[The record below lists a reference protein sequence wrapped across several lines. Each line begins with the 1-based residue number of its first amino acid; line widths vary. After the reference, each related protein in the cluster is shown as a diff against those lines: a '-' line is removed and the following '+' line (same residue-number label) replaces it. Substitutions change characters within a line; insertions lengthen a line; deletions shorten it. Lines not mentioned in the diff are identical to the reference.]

1 MVWYLPMTD
10 IGWRDSARPGT
21 SSSRPFGW
29 SREGNMPDWKSH
41 IRPRLASLHLSPAR
55 EQEITEE
62 LSLHLEDRWR
72 ELVAGGTSEDE
83 ATNLALAGFRDGNL
97 LARHLAPLRQAHAP
111 EPITPGAP
119 ARRLL
124 ADLWQDLRYAARTLR
139 KRPTF
144 ALAAILTLAL
154 GIGSNAAI
162 FTIVNAILLR
172 PLPLPHSEQLQAVYT
187 RFPDSPSFDVSGPEL
202 ADIRS
207 RVDAYSGVAGY
218 GIFDRTLSRDKGA
231 VERVSTMQVT
241 SGFFDVLGVGP
252 VRGRTFTEDEAR
264 SGACLA
270 VLSEDA
276 SGASD
281 SIGSTIRLDNVP
293 CEVIGVMPNAL
304 ASVSAGLNPQGGGV
318 RADRITVW
326 TPLSVAEDL
335 LNNRGAH
342 LMMGLARLRQ
352 GASPALADAEMQAL
366 REYWSATDPAHYANG
381 HFAVSR
387 PLQEDIVGNHRDA
400 WVLLGGAVT
409 FVLLIVCV
417 NIAALL
423 VSNGEA
429 RRREFAVRHALGANR
444 RRLIRQLVGEA
455 MLLAVAG
462 GLVGI
467 VLAKWLLASLLSL
480 YPQRLPVSQAIAIDG
495 TAVLYTCAL
504 VVLVGVAVG
513 LVPALQA
520 TGTRLEDT
528 LRTDSRTA
536 SSSRRAVMA
545 RSVLVVAQ
553 LAVSVMLLVGA
564 LLLIR
569 AYERLQQVDLGLQ
582 PDRVLT
588 FEIVIPRAH
597 QEDAAAKRTL
607 ETIEDRLAALPGVEG
622 VGGTWALPLASAG
635 ANWGFNIEGRPEP
648 SQGESH
654 ANARSLIVMPGV
666 FQALRIPLKRGRLLD
681 ERDVAERPFVAVINE
696 TAARLY
702 WAGDDPVGST
712 FRFGFRPRDVIHIVG
727 VVGDVRSL
735 GPGEPAPP
743 AVYLPLAQ
751 SPAFPAYM
759 GRSMTF
765 VIRTSRNPADLATSA
780 RKAVG
785 SVDAGLPL
793 VHLRPMADVV
803 SAASGQP
810 RFTTLVMSVF
820 AGVAFLLAALG
831 LYGIVAYSVEQRIR
845 EIGVRVALGAS
856 RGEML
861 RLVIGHGMKL
871 TFMGAIVGVPAALM
885 VTRLIG
891 GVLPGVTGADP
902 VTYAA
907 VVALLAASAFMSSYL
922 PARRATL
929 VDPSVALRS
938 D

>member
-1 MVWYLPMTD
+1 V
-10 IGWRDSARPGT
+10 
-21 SSSRPFGW
+21 
-29 SREGNMPDWKSH
+29 PDWKPH
-41 IRPRLASLHLSPAR
+41 IRSRLASLRLSSSR
-55 EQEITEE
+55 ENEIIEE

-72 ELVAGGTSEDE
+72 DLVASGASEDE
-83 ATNLALAGFRDGNL
+83 ATKLALAGFRDGDL
-97 LARHLAPLRQAHAP
+97 LARQLAPLRQAHAP

-119 ARRLL
+119 ANRLL
-124 ADLWQDLRYAARTLR
+124 ADLRQDLRYAARALR

-172 PLPLPHSEQLQAVYT
+172 PLPLPQSEHLQAVYT
-187 RFPDSPSFDVSGPEL
+187 RFLPSSGLDFPYFELSGPEL

-207 RVDAYSGVAGY
+207 RVNAYSGVAGY
-218 GIFDRTLSRDKGA
+218 GIVDRTLSRDKGE

-241 SGFFDVLGVGP
+241 SGLFDVLGVGP
-252 VRGRTFTEDEAR
+252 VRGRTFTEEEAQR

-276 SGASD
+276 SGAAD
-281 SIGSTIRLDNVP
+281 SIGSSIRLDDVP
-293 CEVIGVMPNAL
+293 CEVIGVMSKEV
-304 ASVSAGLNPQGGGV
+304 ASLCAGLNPLGGV

-326 TPLSVAEDL
+326 TPLSVAEET
-335 LNNRGAH
+335 LNNRGVH
-342 LMMGLARLRQ
+342 LMVGVARLRE
-352 GASPALADAEMQAL
+352 GASAALADAQMQAL
-366 REYWSATDPAHYANG
+366 REYWSAIDPAHHAKG

-400 WVLLGGAVT
+400 WVLLGGAVM

-462 GLVGI
+462 GLVGV
-467 VLAKWLLASLLSL
+467 VLAKCLLAGLLSL
-480 YPQRLPVSQAIAIDG
+480 YPRRLPVSQVITIDA

-504 VVLVGVAVG
+504 VLLVGVAVG

-520 TGTRLEDT
+520 IGTRLQDT
-528 LRTDSRTA
+528 LRADSRTA
-536 SSSRRAVMA
+536 SASRRAVVA

-553 LAVSVMLLVGA
+553 FAVSVMLLVGA

-582 PDRVLT
+582 PARVLT
-588 FEIVIPRAH
+588 FGIVIPRAH

-607 ETIEDRLAALPGVEG
+607 ETIEDRLAAMPGAES
-622 VGGTWALPLASAG
+622 VGGMSALPLAAAG
-635 ANWGFNIEGRPEP
+635 PLWAFNIEGRPEP
-648 SQGESH
+648 SPGATPSS
-654 ANARSLIVMPGV
+654 ARYITVMPGA
-666 FQALRIPLKRGRLLD
+666 FQTLRIPLKRGRLLD

-702 WAGDDPVGST
+702 WADDNPIGRT
-712 FRFGFRPRDVIHIVG
+712 IRFAARPRESIQIVG

-751 SPAFPAYM
+751 SGPHAAWL
-759 GRSMTF
+759 GRIMQF
-765 VIRTSRNPADLATSA
+765 VIRTSGNPTDFVVSALAA
-780 RKAVG
+780 AA
-785 SVDAGLPL
+785 SVDPALPL
-793 VHLRPMADVV
+793 VGLRPMAEVA
-803 SAASGQP
+803 SAASGQS

-820 AGVAFLLAALG
+820 AGVALLLAALG
-831 LYGIVAYSVEQRIR
+831 LYGILAYGVEQRIR

-856 RGEML
+856 RGAVL

-871 TFMGAIVGVPAALM
+871 TLIGAMVGVPAALI

-902 VTYAA
+902 VTHAA
-907 VVALLAASAFMSSYL
+907 VVALLAASAFMASYL
-922 PARRATL
+922 PARRATR
-929 VDPSVALRS
+929 VDPLVALRS

>member
-1 MVWYLPMTD
+1 M
-10 IGWRDSARPGT
+10 G
-21 SSSRPFGW
+21 
-29 SREGNMPDWKSH
+29 DWKPH
-41 IRPRLASLHLSPAR
+41 IRSRLASLRLSPTR
-55 EQEITEE
+55 ENEIIEE
-62 LSLHLEDRWR
+62 ISQHLEDRWR
-72 ELVAGGTSEDE
+72 ELVANGVSEDE
-83 ATNLALAGFRDGNL
+83 ATKLALAGFRDGDL

-139 KRPTF
+139 KQPTF

-162 FTIVNAILLR
+162 FTIVHAILLR

-187 RFPDSPSFDVSGPEL
+187 RFLPSSGLDFPYFELSGPEL

-207 RVDAYSGVAGY
+207 RVNAYSGVAGY
-218 GIFDRTLSRDKGA
+218 GIFDRNLSRDNGEA
-231 VERVSTMQVT
+231 ERVSTMQVT

-252 VRGRTFTEDEAR
+252 VRGRTFTEEEAQR

-270 VLSEDA
+270 VLSEHA
-276 SGASD
+276 FGAAD
-281 SIGSTIRLDNVP
+281 SIGSTIRLDDVP
-293 CEVIGVMPNAL
+293 CEVIGVMSKDV
-304 ASVSAGLNPQGGGV
+304 ASLCAGLNPLGGV

-326 TPLSVAEDL
+326 TPLSVAEET
-335 LNNRGAH
+335 LNNRGVH
-342 LMMGLARLRQ
+342 LMLGIARLRQ
-352 GASPALADAEMQAL
+352 GASAALADAQMQAL
-366 REYWSATDPAHYANG
+366 REYWSATVPAHHAKG

-400 WVLLGGAVT
+400 WTLLGGAVI

-455 MLLAVAG
+455 MLLAVVG
-462 GLVGI
+462 GLVGV
-467 VLAKWLLASLLSL
+467 VLAKWLLAGLLSL
-480 YPQRLPVSQAIAIDG
+480 YPQRLPVSQMITIDG
-495 TAVLYTCAL
+495 TAVVYTCAL
-504 VVLVGVAVG
+504 VLLVGVALG

-520 TGTRLEDT
+520 TGTRLQDT
-528 LRTDSRTA
+528 LRADSRTA
-536 SSSRRAVMA
+536 SSSRRAVVA

-569 AYERLQQVDLGLQ
+569 AYERLQQVDLGVQ

-588 FEIVIPRAH
+588 FGIVIPRAH
-597 QEDAAAKRTL
+597 QEDAAARRTL
-607 ETIEDRLAALPGVEG
+607 ETIEDRLAAMPGAER
-622 VGGTWALPLASAG
+622 VGGMSALPLAWAG
-635 ANWGFNIEGRPEP
+635 PSWGFTIEGRPEP
-648 SQGESH
+648 SPGETPWS
-654 ANARSLIVMPGV
+654 ARYITVVPGA
-666 FQALRIPLKRGRLLD
+666 FQVLRIPLKRGRLLD

-696 TAARLY
+696 RAARLY
-702 WAGDDPVGST
+702 WPDDDPIGRT
-712 FRFGFRPRDVIHIVG
+712 IRFGANPRESIQVVG
-727 VVGDVRSL
+727 VVGDIRSL

-751 SPAFPAYM
+751 SGPHAAWL
-759 GRSMTF
+759 GRIMQF
-765 VIRTSRNPADLATSA
+765 VIRTSGNPADFAVSA
-780 RKAVG
+780 RAAVA
-785 SVDAGLPL
+785 SVDPALPL
-793 VHLRPMADVV
+793 VGLRPMAEVAW
-803 SAASGQP
+803 AASGQP

-831 LYGIVAYSVEQRIR
+831 LYGILAYSVEQRIR
-845 EIGVRVALGAS
+845 EIGVRVALGAG
-856 RGEML
+856 RGQVL

-871 TFMGAIVGVPAALM
+871 TLIGAMVGIPAALI
-885 VTRLIG
+885 VTRMIG

-907 VVALLAASAFMSSYL
+907 VVAVLAASAFMASYL
-922 PARRATL
+922 PARRATR
-929 VDPSVALRS
+929 VDPLVALRS

>member
-1 MVWYLPMTD
+1 
-10 IGWRDSARPGT
+10 
-21 SSSRPFGW
+21 
-29 SREGNMPDWKSH
+29 MPDWKPN
-41 IRPRLASLHLSPAR
+41 IRPRLASLRLSPTR
-55 EQEITEE
+55 ENEIIEE
-62 LSLHLEDRWR
+62 LSQHLEDRYK
-72 ELVAGGTSEDE
+72 ELVTGGASEED
-83 ATNLALAGFRDGNL
+83 ATKQALAGFREGEV
-97 LARHLAPLRQAHAP
+97 LARHLATLRQANTP

-119 ARRLL
+119 ATRLL

-144 ALAAILTLAL
+144 TSAAILTLAL

-172 PLPLPHSEQLQAVYT
+172 PLPLPRSEQLQAVYT
-187 RFPDSPSFDVSGPEL
+187 RFPDAPYFDVSGPEL

-218 GIFDRTLSRDKGA
+218 GIFDRTLSRDNGT
-231 VERVSTMQVT
+231 VERVSIMEVT
-241 SGFFDVLGVGP
+241 PGFFDVLGVGP
-252 VRGRTFTEDEAR
+252 IRGRTFTEEEGR

-270 VLSEDA
+270 VLSEDEDA
-276 SGASD
+276 SGAADSFAAPFAASAAPQFAPGH

-293 CEVIGVMPNAL
+293 CEVIGVMPKAL
-304 ASVSAGLNPQGGGV
+304 ASVSAGLSPQGGGV
-318 RADRITVW
+318 RADHITVW
-326 TPLSVAEDL
+326 TQLSVAQDL

-342 LMMGLARLRQ
+342 LMMGVARLRH
-352 GASPALADAEMQAL
+352 GASAALADAQMQAL
-366 REYWSATDPAHYANG
+366 REYWSSTHSAHYANG

-462 GLVGI
+462 GLVGV
-467 VLAKWLLASLLSL
+467 VLAKWLLAGLLSL
-480 YPQRLPVSQAIAIDG
+480 YPQRLPVSQEIAIDG

-504 VVLVGVAVG
+504 VLLAGVAVG
-513 LVPALQA
+513 FVPALHA
-520 TGTRLEDT
+520 TGTRLLDT
-528 LRTDSRTA
+528 LKMDSRTA
-536 SSSRRAVMA
+536 SSSRRAVAA
-545 RSVLVVAQ
+545 RSVLVIAQ

-569 AYERLQQVDLGLQ
+569 AFERLQAIDLGLQ

-588 FEIVIPRAH
+588 FEIVIPRAY

-607 ETIEDRLAALPGVEG
+607 ETIAKRLAALPGVEN
-622 VGGTWALPLASAG
+622 VGGTWALPLDSAG
-635 ANWGFNIEGRPEP
+635 SNWGFNIEGRPAP
-648 SQGESH
+648 TRGESQ

-666 FQALRIPLKRGRLLD
+666 FEALRIPLRRGRLLD
-681 ERDVAERPFVAVINE
+681 ERDVAERPFVAVINQ

-702 WAGDDPVGST
+702 WAGDDPIGRT

-751 SPAFPAYM
+751 SPALPAYM
-759 GRSMTF
+759 GRFMTF
-765 VIRTSRNPADLATSA
+765 VIRASGNPEDLASSA
-780 RKAVG
+780 RRAVA
-785 SVDAGLPL
+785 SADAGLPL
-793 VHLRPMADVV
+793 VHLRPMTDVV
-803 SAASGQP
+803 SAASGQS

-831 LYGIVAYSVEQRIR
+831 LYGILAYSVEQRIR

-856 RGEML
+856 RGAVL
-861 RLVIGHGMKL
+861 RLVIGHGMML
-871 TFMGAIVGVPAALM
+871 TLIGAMVGVPAALIL
-885 VTRLIG
+885 TRLIG
-891 GVLPGVTGADP
+891 GVLPGVTSSDP
-902 VTYAA
+902 LTYTA
-907 VVALLAASAFMSSYL
+907 VIALLASSAFLASYL
-922 PARRATL
+922 PARRATRI
-929 VDPSVALRS
+929 DPLEALRS

>member
-1 MVWYLPMTD
+1 ME
-10 IGWRDSARPGT
+10 
-21 SSSRPFGW
+21 SRV
-29 SREGNMPDWKSH
+29 DWKPH
-41 IRPRLASLHLSPAR
+41 IRPRLASLRLSPSR
-55 EQEITEE
+55 ENEIIEE
-62 LSLHLEDRWR
+62 LAQHLEDRWR
-72 ELVAGGTSEDE
+72 ELVAGGASENE
-83 ATNLALAGFRDGNL
+83 ATPLALAGFRDGDL
-97 LARHLAPLRQAHAP
+97 LARHLAPLRQARAP
-111 EPITPGAP
+111 EPITPGTSAG
-119 ARRLL
+119 RLF
-124 ADLWQDLRYAARTLR
+124 ADLWQDLCYAGRTLR
-139 KRPTF
+139 KQPTF

-172 PLPLPHSEQLQAVYT
+172 PLPVPHSEQLQALYT
-187 RFPDSPSFDVSGPEL
+187 RFPDAHYFDVSGPEL
-202 ADIRS
+202 DDIRS

-218 GIFDRTLSRDKGA
+218 GIFDRTLSRDKGEA
-231 VERVSTMQVT
+231 EGVSTMQVT

-252 VRGRTFTEDEAR
+252 VRGRTFTEEEAR
-264 SGACLA
+264 SGACFA
-270 VLSEDA
+270 VLSEDVF
-276 SGASD
+276 GAAD
-281 SIGSTIRLDNVP
+281 AIGSTLRLDNVA
-293 CEVIGVMPNAL
+293 CEVIGVMPKAL

-318 RADRITVW
+318 RAERISVW
-326 TPLSVAEDL
+326 TPLSVAADL
-335 LNNRGAH
+335 LNNRGVH
-342 LMMGLARLRQ
+342 LMLGVARLRQ
-352 GASPALADAEMQAL
+352 GASAALAGAQLQAL
-366 REYWSATDPAHYANG
+366 RDDWSATNPAHYANG

-387 PLQEDIVGNHRDA
+387 PLQEDIVGNQREA
-400 WVLLGGAVT
+400 WLLLGGAVV

-423 VSNGEA
+423 ISSGEA

-444 RRLIRQLVGEA
+444 RRLIRQMVAEA
-455 MLLAVAG
+455 MLLSIVG
-462 GLVGI
+462 GLIGI
-467 VLAKWLLASLLSL
+467 VLAKWILAGLLSL
-480 YPQRLPVSQAIAIDG
+480 YPQRLPMSQAITIDP
-495 TAVLYTCAL
+495 AALLYMGAM
-504 VVLVGVAVG
+504 VVVAGVAIG
-513 LVPALQA
+513 LIPALHA
-520 TGTRLEDT
+520 TGVWIRGG
-528 LRTDSRTA
+528 LRSDSRTA
-536 SSSRRAVMA
+536 TSSRHAVTA
-545 RSVLVVAQ
+545 RSVLVIGQ

-569 AYERLQQVDLGLQ
+569 SYQRLQQIDLGVQ

-607 ETIEDRLAALPGVEG
+607 ETIEDRLAALPGVES

-635 ANWGFNIEGRPEP
+635 ANWGFNIDGRPDP
-648 SQGESH
+648 SPGESL
-654 ANARSLIVMPGV
+654 AYARSLIVMPGV

-681 ERDVAERPFVAVINE
+681 ERDVTERADRPFVAVINE

-702 WAGDDPVGST
+702 WAGDDPIGKT
-712 FRFGFRPRDVIHIVG
+712 IRFGFRPRDGIQIVG

-751 SPAFPAYM
+751 SPPLPAYM
-759 GRSMTF
+759 GRFMTF
-765 VIRTSRNPADLATSA
+765 VIRTSGNPADLATSA
-780 RKAVG
+780 RRAVE

-793 VHLRPMADVV
+793 VHLRPMTAVV

-810 RFTTLVMSVF
+810 RFTTLIMSIF

-831 LYGIVAYSVEQRIR
+831 LYGILAYNVEQRIR

-856 RGEML
+856 RGEVL

-871 TFMGAIVGVPAALM
+871 TVIGAMVGLPASLI
-885 VTRLIG
+885 VTRLIR

-907 VVALLAASAFMSSYL
+907 VVALLAASAFMASYQ
-922 PARRATL
+922 PARRATR
-929 VDPSVALRS
+929 VDPLVALRS

>member
-1 MVWYLPMTD
+1 
-10 IGWRDSARPGT
+10 
-21 SSSRPFGW
+21 
-29 SREGNMPDWKSH
+29 MPDWTQH
-41 IRPRLASLHLSPAR
+41 IRPRLASLRLSSSR
-55 EQEITEE
+55 ENEIIEE
-62 LSLHLEDRWR
+62 LSQHLDDRWR
-72 ELVAGGTSEDE
+72 ELVAGGASEDE
-83 ATNLALAGFRDGNL
+83 ATKLALAGFRDRDL
-97 LARHLAPLRQAHAP
+97 LARHLAPLRQAHTL

-119 ARRLL
+119 TRHLL
-124 ADLWQDLRYAARTLR
+124 TDLWQDLRYAARTLR

-144 ALAAILTLAL
+144 ALTAILTLAL

-172 PLPLPHSEQLQAVYT
+172 PLPLPHSEQLQALYT
-187 RFPDSPSFDVSGPEL
+187 RYPDAAYFDVSGPEL

-218 GIFDRTLSRDKGA
+218 GIFDRTLSRDKGEA
-231 VERVSTMQVT
+231 ERVSTMEVT
-241 SGFFDVLGVGP
+241 FGFFDVLGVGP
-252 VRGRTFTEDEAR
+252 VRGRTFTEEEAR
-264 SGACLA
+264 SGACVA

-276 SGASD
+276 SGAAD
-281 SIGSTIRLDNVP
+281 SIGTTIRLDNVP
-293 CEVIGVMPNAL
+293 CEVIGVMPKAP

-326 TPLSVAEDL
+326 TPLSIAEDL

-342 LMMGLARLRQ
+342 LMTGVARLRP
-352 GASPALADAEMQAL
+352 GASRALADAQMQVL
-366 REYWSATDPAHYANG
+366 REYWSATYPTHYAQG

-387 PLQEDIVGNHRDA
+387 PLHEDIVGNQRNA

-417 NIAALL
+417 NIAGLL

-455 MLLAVAG
+455 ILLAVAG
-462 GLVGI
+462 GLAGVVI
-467 VLAKWLLASLLSL
+467 AKGLLAGLVSL

-495 TAVLYTCAL
+495 TGVLYTCAL
-504 VVLVGVAVG
+504 VLLVGMAIG
-513 LVPALQA
+513 FVPALQA
-520 TGTRLEDT
+520 TGTQLQDT
-528 LRTDSRTA
+528 LRTDSRIA
-536 SSSRRAVMA
+536 SSSRRVVFA

-582 PDRVLT
+582 SDRVLT

-597 QEDAAAKRTL
+597 QEDTAAKRTL
-607 ETIEDRLAALPGVEG
+607 ETIGDRLAALPGVES
-622 VGGTWALPLASAG
+622 VGGTWALPLASTG
-635 ANWGFNIEGRPEP
+635 SNWGFSIEGRPAP
-648 SQGESH
+648 SQGESQ
-654 ANARSLIVMPGV
+654 ANASSLIVMPGV
-666 FQALRIPLKRGRLLD
+666 FEALRIPLKRGRLLD

-702 WAGDDPVGST
+702 WADDDPIGST

-735 GPGEPAPP
+735 GPGKPAPP
-743 AVYLPLAQ
+743 TVYLPLAQ
-751 SPAFPAYM
+751 SPALPAYM
-759 GRSMTF
+759 GRFMTF
-765 VIRTSRNPADLATSA
+765 VVRASGNPVDLATSA
-780 RKAVG
+780 RATVA

-793 VHLRPMADVV
+793 VHLRPMSDVV

-820 AGVAFLLAALG
+820 GGAALLLAALG
-831 LYGIVAYSVEQRIR
+831 LYGILAYSVEQRTR
-845 EIGVRVALGAS
+845 EIGVRVALGAG
-856 RGEML
+856 RGEVL
-861 RLVIGHGMKL
+861 RLVIGHGMRL
-871 TFMGAIVGVPAALM
+871 TLIGAMVGVPAALI
-885 VTRLIG
+885 VTRLMG
-891 GVLPGVTGADP
+891 GMLPGITNADP
-902 VTYAA
+902 VIYAA
-907 VVALLAASAFMSSYL
+907 VVLLLAASAFMASYV
-922 PARRATL
+922 PARRATQ
-929 VDPSVALRS
+929 VDPLVALRS

>member
-1 MVWYLPMTD
+1 
-10 IGWRDSARPGT
+10 
-21 SSSRPFGW
+21 
-29 SREGNMPDWKSH
+29 MPDWAEH
-41 IRPRLASLHLSPAR
+41 VRPRLSPLRLSPPR
-55 EQEITEE
+55 EAEIVEE
-62 LSLHLEDRWR
+62 ISQHFEDRWR
-72 ELVAGGTSEDE
+72 ELVASGASEDE
-83 ATNLALAGFRDGNL
+83 ATKLALAEFRDGDL
-97 LARHLAPLRQAHAP
+97 LARRLAPLRQAQAP
-111 EPITPGAP
+111 ERITPGAP
-119 ARRLL
+119 ARRLF

-144 ALAAILTLAL
+144 ALAAILTLAI

-162 FTIVNAILLR
+162 FTIVSAILLR
-172 PLPLPHSEQLQAVYT
+172 PLPLPHSEQLQALYS
-187 RFPDSPSFDVSGPEL
+187 RFPDAPYFDLSGPEL

-207 RVDAYSGVAGY
+207 RVDAYSAVAGY
-218 GIFDRTLSRDKGA
+218 GIFKRNLSRGQGA
-231 VERVSTMQVT
+231 AERVSMMEVT
-241 SGFFDVLGVGP
+241 SEFFGVLGIVP
-252 VRGRTFTEDEAR
+252 VRGRMFTEEEAR

-270 VLSEDA
+270 VLSENA
-276 SGASD
+276 SGAGD
-281 SIGSTIRLDNVP
+281 AIGSTIRLDDVP
-293 CEVIGVMPNAL
+293 CEVIGVMSKDVAL
-304 ASVSAGLNPQGGGV
+304 VSAGLNPQGGGV

-326 TPLSVAEDL
+326 TPLSVAKDL

-342 LMMGLARLRQ
+342 LMLGVARLRS
-352 GASPALADAEMQAL
+352 GASAALAEAQLQAL
-366 REYWSATDPAHYANG
+366 REYWSATFPAHYTE

-400 WVLLGGAVT
+400 WFLLGGAVV
-409 FVLLIVCV
+409 FVLLIVCA

-444 RRLIRQLVGEA
+444 QRLIRQLASEA
-455 MLLAVAG
+455 MLLAIAAG
-462 GLVGI
+462 LIGV
-467 VLAKWLLASLLSL
+467 VLAKWLLTGLLSL
-480 YPQRLPVSQAIAIDG
+480 YPQRLPMSHAITIDS
-495 TAVLYTCAL
+495 TTVLYTCA
-504 VVLVGVAVG
+504 VVLLVGMAVG

-520 TGTRLEDT
+520 AGIRLQDT

-536 SSSRRAVMA
+536 NSSRRAVVA

-569 AYERLQQVDLGLQ
+569 GYERLQQADLGLQ

-607 ETIEDRLAALPGVEG
+607 ETIKDRLAGLPGVES

-635 ANWGFNIEGRPEP
+635 SNWGFSIEGRPAP
-648 SQGESH
+648 AQGESQ
-654 ANARSLIVMPGV
+654 ANATSLIVMPGV
-666 FQALRIPLKRGRLLD
+666 FKTLRIPLKRGRLLD
-681 ERDVAERPFVAVINE
+681 ERDIAERPFVAVINE

-702 WAGDDPVGST
+702 WTDDDPIGST
-712 FRFGFRPRDVIHIVG
+712 FRFGFRPRDVIYVVG

-743 AVYLPLAQ
+743 TVYLPLAQ
-751 SPAFPAYM
+751 SPALPAYM
-759 GRSMTF
+759 GRFMTF
-765 VIRTSRNPADLATSA
+765 VVRTSANPVDLATSA
-780 RKAVG
+780 RTVVA

-793 VHLRPMADVV
+793 VDLRPMADVV

-820 AGVAFLLAALG
+820 AGAAFFLAALG
-831 LYGIVAYSVEQRIR
+831 LYGILAYSVEQRIR

-856 RGEML
+856 RGEVL
-861 RLVIGHGMKL
+861 RLVIGDGMRL
-871 TFMGAIVGVPAALM
+871 ALIGAMVGVPAALV
-885 VTRLIG
+885 VTRLMG

-902 VTYAA
+902 VAYVV
-907 VVALLAASAFMSSYL
+907 VVALLAASAFVASYL
-922 PARRATL
+922 PARRATS
-929 VDPSVALRS
+929 VDPIVALREE
-938 D
+938 